1 MWVPTVKLCR
11 LMLSKALATLIISL
25 LVLSANVTA
34 DYGKGF
40 IAYIDDDYETAV
52 REWKALKTECP

>member
-1 MWVPTVKLCR
+1 
-11 LMLSKALATLIISL
+11 MLSKALATLSISL